1 MWLEG
6 LKKENNLLNVKQG
19 VDTKIV
25 NLYSELEQGMSIM
38 TTAVV

>member
-6 LKKENNLLNVKQG
+6 LKKENNLLNAKQG